1 MSTAEDKITR
11 DQLEAKFREM
21 TGGVTDEVDEV
32 RSQALAIGLAV
43 VVASVAI
50 VYLIGRRRG
59 RRRSTIVE
67 VRRI

>member
-1 MSTAEDKITR
+1 MSQTDQRVTR
-11 DQLEAKFREM
+11 DQIEAKLREM
-21 TGGVTDEVDEV
+21 TGGVSDEVEGTK
-32 RSQALAIGLAV
+32 SQALTIGLAIV
-43 VVASVAI
+43 VVSVAA

>member
-1 MSTAEDKITR
+1 MTAADQTITR
-11 DQLEAKFREM
+11 DQIEAKFREM
-21 TGGVTDEVDEV
+21 TGGVTDEVEGAK
-32 RSQALAIGLAV
+32 SQALAIGLAV
-43 VVASVAI
+43 VVVSVAV

>member
-1 MSTAEDKITR
+1 MSPADQKITR
-11 DQLEAKFREM
+11 DQIESKLREM
-21 TGGVTDEVDEV
+21 TGEVGDEVEEV
-32 RSQALAIGLAV
+32 RSKALAVGLAAAV
-43 VVASVAI
+43 VTVAV

>member
-1 MSTAEDKITR
+1 MSPADDKITR
-11 DQLEAKFREM
+11 DQIEAKLREM
-21 TGGVTDEVDEV
+21 TGGVTDEVEGAK
-32 RSQALAIGLAV
+32 SQALAIGLAAV
-43 VVASVAI
+43 VVTVAV

>member
-21 TGGVTDEVDEV
+21 TGGVAEEVDEV
-32 RSQALAIGLAV
+32 RSQAMAIGLAV

>member
-1 MSTAEDKITR
+1 MSQTEEKITR
-11 DQLEAKFREM
+11 DQIEAKLREM
-21 TGGVTDEVDEV
+21 TGGVSEEVEGA
-32 RSQALAIGLAV
+32 RSQALAVGLAV
-43 VVASVAI
+43 VVVSVAV

>member
-1 MSTAEDKITR
+1 MSQTDERITR
-11 DQLEAKFREM
+11 EQIEAKFREL
-21 TGGVTDEVDEV
+21 TGGVGDEVEEV
-32 RSQALAIGLAV
+32 RSQALAVGLAV
-43 VVASVAI
+43 VVAAVTV

>member
-1 MSTAEDKITR
+1 MSHTDERITR
-11 DQLEAKFREM
+11 DQIEAQLREM
-21 TGGVTDEVDEV
+21 TGGVSEEVEGV
-32 RSQALAIGLAV
+32 RSQALAVGLAV
-43 VVASVAI
+43 VVVSVAV